1 MKSSFAKVIVNPAA
15 GAGKTGRIWPRIM
28 EMFRGHGLRFEHEM
42 TEAPGHA
49 TELAR
54 EAVSNGYELVVS
66 VGGDGTINEVVNGFY
81 ASGAINGTALGIVS
95 TGTGSDYI
103 RTLGVPRRCE
113 EACRRFLQPRKITV
127 DLGVLEYARNGHQV
141 ERLFVN
147 IAGTGFDAEI
157 VRRTNQRQYKALGGL
172 AAYLLGALTT
182 VLTYRNRDIS
192 LKLDGEKVDMRACA
206 VIVNIGK
213 YGGGGMFTAPDARL
227 DDGLLDVL
235 IIGDIS
241 KPDLLRSLPRI
252 YKGTHLNHPKVMMKR
267 AKEIEIQPLDG
278 RLPLQA
284 DGEPLGHVPARFR
297 VLPAA
302 LNVVV

>member
-1 MKSSFAKVIVNPAA
+1 LKSSFAKVIVNPAA
-15 GAGKTGRIWPRIM
+15 GAGKTGRLWPRIS
-28 EMFRGHGLRFEHEM
+28 EMFRGHGLRFEHDL

-54 EAVSNGYELVVS
+54 EAVAQGHELVVS
-66 VGGDGTINEVVNGFY
+66 VGGDGTVNEVVNGFY
-81 ASGAINGTALGIVS
+81 ASGSVNGTALGIVS

-103 RTLGVPRRCE
+103 RTVGVPRRCE
-113 EACRRFLQPRKITV
+113 EACRRFLEPRKVTV

-147 IAGTGFDAEI
+147 FAGTGFDAEI

-206 VIVNIGK
+206 VIVNNGK
-213 YGGGGMFTAPDARL
+213 YGGGGMFTAPDASL
-227 DDGLLDVL
+227 DDGLFDVL
-235 IIGDIS
+235 IIDDIG
-241 KPDLLRSLPRI
+241 KPDLVWSLPRI
-252 YKGTHLNHPKVMMKR
+252 YKGTHLSHPKVTLKQAR
-267 AKEIEIQPLDG
+267 EIEIAPRDG

-284 DGEPLGHVPARFR
+284 DGEPLGYVPARFR
-297 VLPAA
+297 IMPAA